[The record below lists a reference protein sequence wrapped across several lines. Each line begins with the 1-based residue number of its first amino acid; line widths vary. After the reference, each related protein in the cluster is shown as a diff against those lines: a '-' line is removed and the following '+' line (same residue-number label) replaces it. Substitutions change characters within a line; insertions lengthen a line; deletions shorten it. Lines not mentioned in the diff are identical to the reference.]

1 MFESLRSQG
10 LIEFGRKCGKVK
22 TLCEGEGQMK
32 RSQVC
37 GEELYALVMGELL
50 NGKCREMVEA
60 PESSPGLLWQSNN
73 CKVHL
78 IRFSALLTKEMRP
91 VPVDLCSRSVVIT
104 RGNKGWLLAQP
115 PGTGTGTGTG
125 SVLGLW
131 NWAM

>member
-10 LIEFGRKCGKVK
+10 LIEFGRKCGKDK

-37 GEELYALVMGELL
+37 GEELYALVMGEAAERQVQRD
-50 NGKCREMVEA
+50 GKA
-60 PESSPGLLWQSNN
+60 PEISPGLLWQSNN
-73 CKVHL
+73 CEVHL
-78 IRFSALLTKEMRP
+78 FRFSALLTKEMSP

-131 NWAM
+131 KWAM